1 MLVLGMETSC
11 DETAVAIVKEGKEVL
26 SNLISS
32 QINLHQKFGG
42 VVPELASR
50 KHLEVIN
57 FLTAQALDE
66 AKVKFKEIDA
76 IAVTY
81 GPGLEGA
88 LLIGVAV
95 AKALSFVHNLPL
107 VGVNHLEGH
116 LYANFLT
123 STFNRSTIQPSNYP
137 TIQPSNHPDF
147 PLLCLI
153 VSGGHT
159 ILLFVEDHGR
169 YEVLGKSRDD
179 AAGEAFDK
187 GARALGLGYPGGPI
201 IDQIAKSGNCQA
213 HTFPR
218 AYLGKNSLDFSF
230 SGLKTSLI
238 YYLREL
244 KQRGSKFSLPDV
256 CASFQQAI
264 VDILVDKTIRA
275 AEIRKV
281 KDILLGGGV
290 AVNSVLRKKMS
301 EAAKER
307 GLKTHFPPP
316 LLCTDNAA
324 MIATAGYYQ
333 LKLGKASDLYLD
345 VVPGLKIPEGLR
357 MHRV

>member
-1 MLVLGMETSC
+1 MLVLGIETSC
-11 DETAVAIVKEGKEVL
+11 DETAVAVVKEGKEVL

-50 KHLEVIN
+50 QHLEVIN
-57 FLTAQALDE
+57 LLITQALDE
-66 AKVKFKEIDA
+66 AKVKFKEIGA

-107 VGVNHLEGH
+107 IGVNHLEGH

-123 STFNRSTIQPSNYP
+123 STFTSPLLHFSAPS
-137 TIQPSNHPDF
+137 DF

-159 ILLFVEDHGR
+159 ILFFVEDHGR

-201 IDQIAKSGNCQA
+201 IDQIAKLGNCKA

-238 YYLREL
+238 YYLQEL
-244 KQRGSKFSLPDV
+244 KQRGDKLSLPDV

-264 VDILVDKTIRA
+264 VDVLVDKTIRA
-275 AEIRKV
+275 AEIKKV

-290 AVNSVLRKKMS
+290 AVNSLLRKEIA
-301 EAAKER
+301 EAAEER
-307 GLKTHFPPP
+307 GLKVHFPSP

-324 MIATAGYYQ
+324 MIAAAGYYQ

-345 VVPGLKIPEGLR
+345 VVPGLKIPEG
-357 MHRV
+357 